1 MPNKKKEEWQE
12 DPLAW
17 LEAEDPFGLK
27 EPIELVSFVCTKCKQ
42 IDEVPAYIIGEFMV
56 DKRPGEAISLECP
69 YCNGEMFEAK
79 DDPSESFHLG
89 RV

>member
-1 MPNKKKEEWQE
+1 MSKKKSEELQE

-17 LEAEDPFGLK
+17 LEGDDPFGLN
-27 EPIELVSFVCTKCKQ
+27 EPIELVPFVCTKCKQ

-56 DKRPGEAISLECP
+56 DKRPGEPVTLECP

-79 DDPSESFHLG
+79 KDPSE
-89 RV
+89 